1 MRLAHKGPAAMFLL
15 QKAFI
20 DERFDCFAN
29 GAAAYVKRIH
39 QAVLGRDTLPRSP
52 LLGEDF

>member
-1 MRLAHKGPAAMFLL
+1 MFLL